1 MPTLNELKDKWF
13 IDLTLEGQFPPQTR
27 FKGSLVSPYT
37 DGNHLEPLIDGA
49 ALMAEFHD
57 QLEMLLNT
65 EDPSQWNLF
74 ISAMNIHPV
83 KLLGETNPAKDAMAK
98 ILEAAEAGVK
108 VYYLGSGHAGA
119 AQVSSGF
126 AKKLAKFGSEGT
138 GDKRFPPAGGQHQK
152 FTVIQGPDNQWLAT
166 LGSGDFFKTNWDTPE
181 HLAENPDR
189 PKGGG
194 AIHNL
199 SCRIEGP
206 LTQDIA
212 LNFAERWNDEP
223 SRKQTSPEIQS
234 TIDTSF
240 RETPAAP
247 AGTHSVQLLRIY
259 AQESKPGESYSWA
272 DHGEFTVWASY
283 LNAIKK
289 AQKYVYIEDQYLFPF
304 RFDPVFDHPED
315 VAQSADIFFQ
325 LGEAL
330 KRGVDVICLVPG
342 RNNAFFKHYEF
353 QQRRKGADYLRN
365 IAENYPDAGRFVFT
379 KLEVGGK
386 DPVIHAKVM
395 LVDDEL
401 ALVGSANI
409 ALRSMALCS
418 EIHMAIIDEKNE
430 FARDLRYKLWAEH
443 MELDEDDDILID
455 PREAVVAFN
464 ENAKSE
470 QGRLRL
476 LPTTRLKTELP
487 YNAIW
492 DQLID
497 PYYGPDPDE
506 Q

>member
-1 MPTLNELKDKWF
+1 MSKLQELKDKWF
-13 IDLTLEGQFPPQTR
+13 IDVSLEGQFPPQTR
-27 FKGSLVSPYT
+27 FKGAMVSPYT

-49 ALMAEFHD
+49 ALMAEFHE
-57 QLEMLLNT
+57 QLEMLIHAD
-65 EDPSQWNLF
+65 DPSQWNLF

-83 KLLGETNPAKDAMAK
+83 KLLGVNNPAKDAMAK
-98 ILEAAEAGVK
+98 ILDAAEAGVH
-108 VYYLGSGHAGA
+108 VYYMGSGHAGA
-119 AQVSSGF
+119 AQVASKF
-126 AKKLAKFGSEGT
+126 AKKLMKFGSEGT
-138 GDKRFPPAGGQHQK
+138 ADKRFPPAGGQHQK
-152 FTVIQGPDNQWLAT
+152 FTVAQGPDNQWLAT
-166 LGSGDFFKTNWDTPE
+166 LGSADFFKSNWDTPE

-189 PKGGG
+189 SKGAG
-194 AIHNL
+194 AIHNV
-199 SCRIEGP
+199 SCRIQGP
-206 LTQDIA
+206 LVQEIA

-223 SRKQTSPEIQS
+223 SSNRTDPEIKS

-240 RETPAAP
+240 GQEPAPAA
-247 AGTHSVQLLRIY
+247 GSHSVQLVRIY
-259 AQESKPGESYSWA
+259 ALESKPGESYSWA
-272 DHGEFTVWASY
+272 DHGEFTLWASY

-289 AQKYVYIEDQYLFPF
+289 AQKFVYIEDQYLFPF
-304 RFDPVFDHPED
+304 RFDPVMEHPED
-315 VAQSADIFFQ
+315 VAHGADIFFQ

-330 KRGVDVICLVPG
+330 KRGVDVVCLVPG
-342 RNNAFFKHYEF
+342 RDDAVFKHYEF
-353 QQRRKGADYLRN
+353 QQRRRGADYLRN
-365 IAENYPDAGRFVFT
+365 IAENHPGAGRFVFT
-379 KLEVGGK
+379 KLHVGGK

-418 EIHMAIIDEKNE
+418 EIQMAIVDEQNQ

-443 MELDEDDDILID
+443 MELDDYNALVD
-455 PREAVVAFN
+455 PKEAVAAYY

-476 LPTTRLKTELP
+476 LPATRLDHELP

-492 DQLID
+492 DSLID
-497 PYYGPDPDE
+497 PYYGPDPDA